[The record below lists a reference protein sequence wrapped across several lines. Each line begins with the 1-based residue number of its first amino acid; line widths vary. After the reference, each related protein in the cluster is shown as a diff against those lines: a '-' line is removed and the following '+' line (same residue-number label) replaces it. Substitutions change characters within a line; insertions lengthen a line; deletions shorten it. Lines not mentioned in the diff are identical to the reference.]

1 MESRSSLQ
9 FLPQAAVGAVER
21 ACGVAPVLVPMGA
34 RQAGKATLVRRLPL
48 LADRPYLALDD
59 FDLRMQASAASSI
72 RPR

>member
-1 MESRSSLQ
+1 
-9 FLPQAAVGAVER
+9 
-21 ACGVAPVLVPMGA
+21 MGA